1 MFKFDPVEYLSQ
13 VLVKHPPASWGK
25 KKRRVPADDGFF
37 RVDTLREI
45 EHRAVVVHIDRDLL
59 ARLRMQHRERG
70 AHRDGIIALVSCAEE
85 RANDALLGV
94 GAAEVVV

>member
-13 VLVKHPPASWGK
+13 VLIKHPPAG

-45 EHRAVVVHIDRDLL
+45 EHRAVVVHIDCDLL

-70 AHRDGIIALVSCAEE
+70 AHRDGIVALVSCAEE
-85 RANDALLGV
+85 RADDALLGV